1 MVHCKHGNGRRTA
14 RRGLEAS
21 LPRMPW
27 CKEEVLAISRTVI
40 SQEPGADLRSEFGIA
55 SAGGSRLGTAW
66 AVARKLG
73 MVALAAFGILVV
85 LPSALAAQALAY

>member
-21 LPRMPW
+21 LPRMPSS
-27 CKEEVLAISRTVI
+27 KEEVLAIPRTVI
-40 SQEPGADLRSEFGIA
+40 SQGPGPDPRSEFGVA
-55 SAGGSRLGTAW
+55 RAGGSRLAAAW